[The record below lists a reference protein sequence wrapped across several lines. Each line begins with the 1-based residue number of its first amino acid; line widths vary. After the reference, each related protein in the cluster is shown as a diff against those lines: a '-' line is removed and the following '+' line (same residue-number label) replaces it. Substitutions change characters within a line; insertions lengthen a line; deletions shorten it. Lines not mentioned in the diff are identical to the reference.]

1 MRNIKFEIKENH
13 IVFDGD
19 YMVSHSAIGDSIKDL
34 EIQIEEDTAW
44 LVAMKEAKYQLNF
57 VGLEDDD

>member
-1 MRNIKFEIKENH
+1 MRTIKFEIKKNH

-19 YMVSHSAIGDSIKDL
+19 YMVSHSAIGDAIKDL

-44 LVAMKEAKYQLNF
+44 LEAMKEAKYQLNF
-57 VGLEDDD
+57 IVNLK